1 MKTITA
7 RNVNGALS
15 DAIWYMRAAGEQESS
30 RNGPVLVAPEPVC
43 TEYTHPTER
52 VLFDPARDCNHVF
65 HLMEALW
72 MIAGENDV
80 SWLLQFNSKFGQY
93 AEQDGK
99 MHGAYGHRWRRHF
112 GGDQIGSLVTKLKAD
127 PTTRQAVLAMWS
139 PEDDLVG
146 DWRDRPCNTHVYFDL
161 RHGELNMTVCC
172 RSNDVIWGAYGSNVV
187 HFSML
192 QELLALEL
200 GVEMGVYRQMSNN
213 FHLYTD
219 LPLVQR
225 YLRTPPDAQDNDAYL
240 TGTRPFPMLHEGET
254 IEAFTS
260 DCLGLVQGRNS
271 FYTRFVSEVGYPI
284 MRAYLARKEG
294 FPLRKFMD
302 AVADCDWKVAFNQ
315 WCVRRELNG
324 SK

>member
-1 MKTITA
+1 MKVITA

-15 DAIWYMRAAGEQESS
+15 DAIWYMRMAGEKGTS
-30 RNGPVLVAPEPVC
+30 RNGPVLVAPGPV
-43 TEYTHPTER
+43 TTVYSNPTER

-112 GGDQIGSLVTKLKAD
+112 GGDQIGSIVTKLRSD
-127 PTTRQAVLAMWS
+127 PHTRQAVLAMWS

-146 DWRDRPCNTHVYFDL
+146 DWRDRPCNTHTYFDL

-172 RSNDVIWGAYGSNVV
+172 RSNDIIWGAYGSNVV

-192 QELLALEL
+192 QELIASEL
-200 GVEMGVYRQMSNN
+200 GVGVGVYNQMSNN

-219 LPLVQR
+219 LPLVAR
-225 YLRTPPDAQDNDAYL
+225 YLRSPPDECDNDMYL
-240 TGTRPFPMLHEGET
+240 MGARVFPMLHPGET

-260 DCLGLVQGRNS
+260 DCLGLVQGRS
-271 FYTRFVSEVGYPI
+271 DFYTRFVSEVAYPL
-284 MRAYLARKEG
+284 MRAYLARKDG
-294 FPLRKFMD
+294 FPIRKFLD
-302 AVADCDWKVAFNQ
+302 AIADCDWKLAFNQ
-315 WCVRRELNG
+315 WYVRRELNG